1 MRRRDFLGALINATA
16 VGAVAVSSTALS
28 QQNGKM
34 WRVGIFRAAPPPDG
48 ELQAFLSELA
58 VQGYQQG
65 RNFVLISRFGDGTAS
80 RIPELAI
87 ALVNDGVDVIVTE
100 GIIPVR
106 TARAVTTI
114 IPIVM
119 TASADPF
126 LGGLVKNLSHPGENI
141 TGFTSMSVDI
151 AGKAMEILKQLVPNL
166 TRIAMLSPRVAWN
179 VFIPPQSD
187 AAKALGLEIS
197 YIDMSST
204 ETIETAFQQAAGS
217 GIQGVIVR
225 GSPFFSS
232 TQRDLIV
239 EVAAARKIPVMFER
253 RDFVEQGGLASYA
266 PELSRPPPQGRRICC
281 SDHGRRQG
289 RRPSYPTT
297 QQIPVIAQP

>member
-1 MRRRDFLGALINATA
+1 
-16 VGAVAVSSTALS
+16 
-28 QQNGKM
+28 
-34 WRVGIFRAAPPPDG
+34 
-48 ELQAFLSELA
+48 
-58 VQGYQQG
+58 
-65 RNFVLISRFGDGTAS
+65 
-80 RIPELAI
+80 
-87 ALVNDGVDVIVTE
+87 
-100 GIIPVR
+100 
-106 TARAVTTI
+106 
-114 IPIVM
+114 
-119 TASADPF
+119 
-126 LGGLVKNLSHPGENI
+126 
-141 TGFTSMSVDI
+141 
-151 AGKAMEILKQLVPNL
+151 MEILKQLVPNL

-266 PELSRPPPQGRRICC
+266 PDSRDLHRRAGEYVARIMGGAKAG
-281 SDHGRRQG
+281 DLPIQQ
-289 RRPSYPTT
+289 PSKFQLLLNLKTAKGLGL
-297 QQIPVIAQP
+297 VISPSLLALADEVIE